1 MPQAPFTPAEIFAR
15 FERGEMDRDELHALL
30 ALHARELIEEM
41 EEDYQNHAAA
51 LVEYLLAKR
60 ALKRLLRRHGP
71 GTIREVLVAL
81 SKIPDFPPARLLW
94 NAAHP
99 DVPLHCFLRIRR
111 EPVFRIREIRPS
123 DDHSFIVTCEFG
135 AAGRGLATVRSIT
148 LTRDPNWNLTCAPTA
163 PPRTDG

>member
-1 MPQAPFTPAEIFAR
+1 MPQAPFTPAAIFAR

-41 EEDYQNHAAA
+41 EEDYQNPAAA
-51 LVEYLLAKR
+51 LLEFLLAKR
-60 ALKRLLRRHGP
+60 ALKRLLRRHSP

-81 SKIPDFPPARLLW
+81 SKMPDFPPARLLW

-111 EPVFRIREIRPS
+111 EPVFRISEIRPNGE
-123 DDHSFIVTCEFG
+123 HSFVVTCEFG
-135 AAGRGLATVRSIT
+135 TAGRGLATVRSIT
-148 LTRDPNWNLTCAPTA
+148 LTRDSSWNLTAAPLA
-163 PPRTDG
+163 AS